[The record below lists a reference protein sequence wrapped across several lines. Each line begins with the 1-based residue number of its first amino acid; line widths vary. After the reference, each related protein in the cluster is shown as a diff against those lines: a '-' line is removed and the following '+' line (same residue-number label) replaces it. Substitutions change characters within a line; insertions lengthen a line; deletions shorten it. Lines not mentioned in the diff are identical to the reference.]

1 VLSAQPG
8 IECHGPKYR
17 RMQAYAIFGIFFL
30 GVGPLAYMVVTLIYL
45 RRNKKFNDTRSL
57 RLHGWMYARF
67 KIRYWWYS
75 VIGHLRRFIFVV
87 IYVGNNKT
95 PVVASALLMCIVLGL
110 LVTVVYARPYLSA
123 PLQIMHVFLL
133 VALLLFNIAG
143 ILFLNLSEEMNEGS
157 GLDVDIA
164 SYRSTLENVV
174 YGYLIIFVMVV
185 FVVVCMEALDNAG
198 RSLAQRKHRKIVYD
212 VAKRLRKTKLD
223 SMTPEGVITRTNS
236 KQNGTLAQSP
246 SPRNQDAESVRALLD
261 EDETLHYLDVKIQ
274 EELYN
279 TFNLNFLWQWISRAS
294 EEELIE
300 FDVLSEKFGPFL
312 ADNNDTSYLSLT
324 EVALFWRTLCDAFPE
339 ILDYLIAASDES
351 REHFLKFANEMFMT
365 FYSGHSSSMPSMLW
379 KVVVPQDRAALA
391 QLLAVADSDDR
402 QFIVSML
409 GTAFSHVY
417 GEEEARYLIEGGERP
432 RQTGTQTFWNNVQLY
447 SARIMNTILP
457 LGSEVLDV
465 TYNKS
470 AAYGLKVARNFTKTF
485 LGNMASKKDMSAT
498 SDDSSLASVMDKRT
512 SIRTHGIFDDAM
524 KNKGKKAK
532 QFVGRGAKL
541 ASLMTRQKHRSETR
555 DLDVG
560 TTSIPLKEPPRKEPL
575 SPGRMRQMSQ
585 NLVSHP
591 TPALSSESFRT
602 YDERGGGMEAEPSE
616 VSLDIR
622 HEDSG
627 NTNGTSSGEV
637 ISRTTS
643 FLSPTGRQY
652 IEGFLFR
659 NGEELP

>member
-1 VLSAQPG
+1 
-8 IECHGPKYR
+8 
-17 RMQAYAIFGIFFL
+17 
-30 GVGPLAYMVVTLIYL
+30 
-45 RRNKKFNDTRSL
+45 
-57 RLHGWMYARF
+57 
-67 KIRYWWYS
+67 
-75 VIGHLRRFIFVV
+75 
-87 IYVGNNKT
+87 
-95 PVVASALLMCIVLGL
+95 
-110 LVTVVYARPYLSA
+110 
-123 PLQIMHVFLL
+123 
-133 VALLLFNIAG
+133 
-143 ILFLNLSEEMNEGS
+143 
-157 GLDVDIA
+157 
-164 SYRSTLENVV
+164 
-174 YGYLIIFVMVV
+174 
-185 FVVVCMEALDNAG
+185 
-198 RSLAQRKHRKIVYD
+198 
-212 VAKRLRKTKLD
+212 
-223 SMTPEGVITRTNS
+223 
-236 KQNGTLAQSP
+236 
-246 SPRNQDAESVRALLD
+246 
-261 EDETLHYLDVKIQ
+261 
-274 EELYN
+274 
-279 TFNLNFLWQWISRAS
+279 
-294 EEELIE
+294 
-300 FDVLSEKFGPFL
+300 
-312 ADNNDTSYLSLT
+312 
-324 EVALFWRTLCDAFPE
+324 
-339 ILDYLIAASDES
+339 
-351 REHFLKFANEMFMT
+351 MT

-379 KVVVPQDRAALA
+379 KVIVPQDRAALA

-417 GEEEARYLIEGGERP
+417 GEEEARYMIEGGERP
-432 RQTGTQTFWNNVQLY
+432 RQTGTQTFWNNVKLY
-447 SARIMNTILP
+447 SARIMDTILP

-512 SIRTHGIFDDAM
+512 SIRTHDIFDDAN

-541 ASLMTRQKHRSETR
+541 VSLMTRQKHRSETR

-627 NTNGTSSGEV
+627 NTNGTSSAEV
-637 ISRTTS
+637 ISRTPS